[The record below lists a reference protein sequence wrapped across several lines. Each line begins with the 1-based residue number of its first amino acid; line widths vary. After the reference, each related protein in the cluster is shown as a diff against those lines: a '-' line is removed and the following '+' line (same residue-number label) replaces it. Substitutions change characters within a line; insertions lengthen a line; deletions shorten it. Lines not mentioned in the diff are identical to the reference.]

1 MQKITTPSFPETGIV
16 RPAQVMSFL
25 GLPRRTFYRWLAAG
39 RLPQPQKWGNTSVW
53 NAEEIRRF
61 MRELHGPAADTRT
74 TVRSGA

>member
-1 MQKITTPSFPETGIV
+1 MQKITTPPFPETGIV

-74 TVRSGA
+74 TVRSA